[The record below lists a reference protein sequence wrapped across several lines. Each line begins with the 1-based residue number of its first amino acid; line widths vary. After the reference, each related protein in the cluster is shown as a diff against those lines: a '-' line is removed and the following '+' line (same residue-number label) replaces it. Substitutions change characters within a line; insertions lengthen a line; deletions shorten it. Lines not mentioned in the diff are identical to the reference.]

1 MPLNLEES
9 NKALESRFTELEYSP
24 ITAKIIRDSTKD
36 SYEVIFASKDG
47 VVRHLERGL
56 TPKES
61 LDLADG
67 GTAYLKGKGY
77 ACIVDLTALP
87 DEFKKDPLIRIKEAD

>member
-1 MPLNLEES
+1 MALNVEES
-9 NKALESRFTELEYSP
+9 NKVLESKFIGLEYSP
-24 ITAKIIRDSTKD
+24 ITAKIICDSLKD
-36 SYEVIFASKDG
+36 SYGVIFASKEG
-47 VVRHLERGL
+47 VVRHSERGL

-67 GTAYLKGKGY
+67 GTAHLKGKGY

-87 DEFKKDPLIRIKEAD
+87 DEFKKDPLIRIKDAV